1 MKPNTGIEVIQEYVC
16 DADMVLVM
24 TVEPGYGGQSF
35 MPDMMSK
42 VRRVRQMAPDLD
54 IQVDGGVGPKTID
67 TCSHVSVFKTSVFAQ
82 ANKERNHSLFL
93 FVGIILY
100 LFVNE
105 LSFDISSI
113 LSFDQTHE
121 NEPM

>member
-67 TCSHVSVFKTSVFAQ
+67 TCSHVSCIQNIFFAQ
-82 ANKERNHSLFL
+82 NYS
-93 FVGIILY
+93 Y
-100 LFVNE
+100 
-105 LSFDISSI
+105 I
-113 LSFDQTHE
+113 LSFVFISSGKTKFS
-121 NEPM
+121 MASCAL

>member
-42 VRRVRQMAPDLD
+42 VRRVRQMAPHLD

-67 TCSHVSVFKTSVFAQ
+67 TCSDVSCSIFK
-82 ANKERNHSLFL
+82 HLIFL
-93 FVGIILY
+93 LKLTRKLSQPFPFCWYDFVLKA
-100 LFVNE
+100 
-105 LSFDISSI
+105 
-113 LSFDQTHE
+113 
-121 NEPM
+121 

>member
-1 MKPNTGIEVIQEYVC
+1 MSGPWCVFSVSLSFQAGIAVKPNTGIEVIQEYVC

-42 VRRVRQMAPDLD
+42 VRSVRQMAPHLD

-67 TCSHVSVFKTSVFAQ
+67 TCSDVSCTSLRQRPTAF
-82 ANKERNHSLFL
+82 S
-93 FVGIILY
+93 
-100 LFVNE
+100 
-105 LSFDISSI
+105 
-113 LSFDQTHE
+113 
-121 NEPM
+121 